1 MLPYWIIYLI
11 PALLMFSELGRRRL
25 HLTITFWLAL
35 GLFFAFFIG
44 FRYEVGGDW
53 GSYLK
58 QYETVAGMPLIMGL
72 ALGNDPGYVFL
83 NWLMAKLGLGIYGV
97 NFLCGAIFVT
107 GLIVYCRQQAN
118 PLLAFAVAV
127 PYLVI
132 VVAMGYTRQGVA
144 LGLLFWAI
152 AYLERDKFIH
162 YIALIAVGALFHK
175 TVLIM
180 LPFGFLISGGAGKWI
195 KVGVILLAGY
205 GLWNALF
212 AQVQEALWTNYVD
225 AEMVSQGAKIRVF
238 MNVLPSLLLLIYWKR
253 WKQSIPNHWFWFW
266 LAVGS
271 LVAFGIVDYAS
282 TAVDRMALYF
292 APIQLAI
299 YSRLVHLPLLPGQ
312 RQLDPD
318 MLTAAVV
325 LGYAVVLYV
334 WLNYASH
341 AHYWVPYQNIIFL

>member
-1 MLPYWIIYLI
+1 M
-11 PALLMFSELGRRRL
+11 
-25 HLTITFWLAL
+25 
-35 GLFFAFFIG
+35 
-44 FRYEVGGDW
+44 
-53 GSYLK
+53 
-58 QYETVAGMPLIMGL
+58 
-72 ALGNDPGYVFL
+72 
-83 NWLMAKLGLGIYGV
+83 
-97 NFLCGAIFVT
+97 
-107 GLIVYCRQQAN
+107 
-118 PLLAFAVAV
+118 
-127 PYLVI
+127 
-132 VVAMGYTRQGVA
+132 
-144 LGLLFWAI
+144 
-152 AYLERDKFIH
+152 
-162 YIALIAVGALFHK
+162 
-175 TVLIM
+175 
-180 LPFGFLISGGAGKWI
+180 
-195 KVGVILLAGY
+195 GVILLAGY

-266 LAVGS
+266 LAIGS

-282 TAVDRMALYF
+282 TAVDRVALYF

-312 RQLDPD
+312 RQLDPG